1 MAEENKI
8 NGHRWIDEDRVS
20 SHGPHYAYTDALI
33 DEPEIRSDCPKFGSP
48 SGSARLRTE
57 IFQVLTQGNPAYID
71 KERSDRTSAERL
83 GAFWPLEW
91 KLVIE
96 EAARRQGS
104 CITCSAWWS
113 RKNRCTAA
121 AEGNGP
127 GRHWHASE
135 VAKPPWCPGWR
146 PKPAYDDVVK

>member
-8 NGHRWIDEDRVS
+8 TGHRWIDEYRAS
-20 SHGPHYAYTDALI
+20 SHGPQYVYTDALI
-33 DEPEIRSDCPKFGSP
+33 DEPERRSDGPKFGAT

-104 CITCSAWWS
+104 CIT
-113 RKNRCTAA
+113 
-121 AEGNGP
+121 
-127 GRHWHASE
+127 
-135 VAKPPWCPGWR
+135 
-146 PKPAYDDVVK
+146 